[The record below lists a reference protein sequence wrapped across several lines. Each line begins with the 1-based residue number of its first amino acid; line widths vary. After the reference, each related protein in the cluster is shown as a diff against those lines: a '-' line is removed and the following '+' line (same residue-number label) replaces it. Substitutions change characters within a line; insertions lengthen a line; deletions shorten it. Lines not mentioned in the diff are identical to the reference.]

1 MVINMAK
8 TTKKIRLVRQNNAD
22 PVNGNSP
29 LDSETV
35 NAVIVN
41 APKFEKEIYL
51 DDVPSAA
58 GDDVADAYNTLLD
71 RYKSVMQELDAA
83 GIIELTK

>member
-41 APKFEKEIYL
+41 APKLEKQYFY
-51 DDVPSAA
+51 DVPRAE
-58 GDDVADAYNTLLD
+58 GDDVVDAYNTLLV
-71 RYKSVMQELDAA
+71 RYMNMLLELDAA
-83 GIIELTK
+83 GIIELTE